1 MKKILILLPILFALL
16 FGCSEEKNIFEPEV
30 KLDSIDLPFESR
42 ENGKFGFIYTNN
54 STESIVITMA
64 MVKSGEILV
73 DSQNY
78 DFCPDI
84 INLRNN
90 IANPNWTMIN
100 FNFPITSESKIVNK
114 NDHPNLISYSFPK
127 GTYLAFLM
135 NAEGCDKNQYDVFDI
150 TSNDGL
156 QSMGQ

>member
-1 MKKILILLPILFALL
+1 
-16 FGCSEEKNIFEPEV
+16 
-30 KLDSIDLPFESR
+30 
-42 ENGKFGFIYTNN
+42 
-54 STESIVITMA
+54 MA